1 MSNEAEILEN
11 TRGMSPREKAA
22 AISHAIYIL
31 AGESTPGWQVRV
43 PSAWSNLSNEAK
55 EINLATID
63 VWVKNEKLV
72 DAWIDAINSLRKK

>member
-1 MSNEAEILEN
+1 MPNETEILES
-11 TRGMSPREKAA
+11 TRRMSPRERAA

-43 PSAWSNLSNEAK
+43 PASWTNLSSEAK
-55 EINLATID
+55 EINLTTID
-63 VWVKNEKLV
+63 VWLKNEKLV

>member
-1 MSNEAEILEN
+1 MANEAEILDS
-11 TRGMSPREKAA
+11 TRDMSPRERAA

-43 PSAWSNLSNEAK
+43 PASWSNLSNEAK
-55 EINLATID
+55 DINLATID

>member
-1 MSNEAEILEN
+1 MPTEAEILEN
-11 TRGMSPREKAA
+11 TRGMSSREKAA

-43 PSAWSNLSNEAK
+43 PASWGNLSAEAK
-55 EINLATID
+55 EINLKTID

-72 DAWIDAINSLRKK
+72 DAWIDAINALRKK

>member
-1 MSNEAEILEN
+1 MPTEAEILEN
-11 TRGMSPREKAA
+11 TRGMSSREKAA

-43 PSAWSNLSNEAK
+43 PASWGNLSAEAK
-55 EINLATID
+55 EINLKTID

-72 DAWIDAINSLRKK
+72 DAWIDAINSLRQK

>member
-1 MSNEAEILEN
+1 MPTEAEILEN
-11 TRGMSPREKAA
+11 TRGMSSREKAA

-43 PSAWSNLSNEAK
+43 PASWGNLSAEAK
-55 EINLATID
+55 EINLKTID

-72 DAWIDAINSLRKK
+72 VAWIDVINSLRKK

>member
-1 MSNEAEILEN
+1 MPSEAEILK
-11 TRGMSPREKAA
+11 TTGGLSPRERAA

-43 PSAWSNLSNEAK
+43 PAAWNDLSNEAK

-63 VWVKNEKLV
+63 IWVKHEKLV
-72 DAWIDAINSLRKK
+72 DAWIDAIKSLRKK

>member
-1 MSNEAEILEN
+1 MPTEAEILEN
-11 TRGMSPREKAA
+11 TRGMSSREKAA

-43 PSAWSNLSNEAK
+43 PASWGNLSAEAK
-55 EINLATID
+55 EINLKTID
-63 VWVKNEKLV
+63 VWVKNENLV

>member
-1 MSNEAEILEN
+1 MPTEAEILEN

-43 PSAWSNLSNEAK
+43 PASWGNLSAEAK
-55 EINLATID
+55 ENNLKTND
-63 VWVKNEKLV
+63 VWVKSEKLV